1 MLFDLRGAGRR
12 RVVQVTYLFLAI
24 LLGGGL
30 VLFGIGGS
38 GLGGGLLD
46 AVTGSSG
53 GSTGNGAYEK
63 RVTQTVAQTRANP
76 KSPAAWAALA
86 RARFQLAADSDNFDP
101 NTAQWTASGKRV
113 LAQAGAAWQ
122 QHLKYAGNH
131 PDDGVAGLMVQAY
144 GPSGLNQPV
153 NEVEAQEVITES
165 RPTSATFARL
175 AILAYSAGQTRK
187 GDLASKKALSLTDK
201 DLRKGL
207 KSQLD
212 EAKQQAAAA
221 AASATPAAGAAATA
235 TPTATKPK
243 AKKGSG
249 KASSGK

>member
-12 RVVQVTYLFLAI
+12 RTVQATYLFLAI

-53 GSTGNGAYEK
+53 GSTGNAAYEK
-63 RVTQTVAQTRANP
+63 RVQQTVAQTRTHP
-76 KSPAAWAALA
+76 KDPAAWAALA
-86 RARFQLAADSDNFDP
+86 RARFQLASGADNFDP
-101 NTAQWTASGKRV
+101 NTQTWTADGKKV
-113 LAQAGAAWQ
+113 LAQSASAWQ
-122 QHLKYAGNH
+122 QHLKYAGKK

-144 GPSGLNQPV
+144 SAAGLNQPV
-153 NEVEAQEVITES
+153 NAVAAQEVITES

-175 AILAYSAGQTRK
+175 AVLAYGAGQTRK
-187 GDLASKKALSLTDK
+187 GDLSSQKALSLTDK
-201 DLRKGL
+201 DLRAGL

-212 EAKQQAAAA
+212 AAKQQSP
-221 AASATPAAGAAATA
+221 SATPSATASASA
-235 TPTATKPK
+235 TPTATPKATKKK

-249 KASSGK
+249 KGASGK